1 MRVTFEDIEAVEI
14 EAAEGCCLRP
24 FRKAEMGPVS
34 PGKEATIPV
43 SERQCLLLV
52 SVLESGACIR
62 PCDGKEEGDCVY
74 K

>member
-24 FRKAEMGPVS
+24 FRKAEMGPMS

-52 SVLESGACIR
+52 CGSRVPASGPVMGRRKETVCINR
-62 PCDGKEEGDCVY
+62 
-74 K
+74 